1 MVREWDGR
9 RTAQGSSD
17 DTTLKINGKCLNR
30 FLIPLLALQ
39 AFALCAVSRSYI
51 YSSLS
56 GSLRLS
62 SRFRWLDK

>member
-1 MVREWDGR
+1 MAGEVRKVVVDN
-9 RTAQGSSD
+9 TM
-17 DTTLKINGKCLNR
+17 LKITGKCLNR

-56 GSLRLS
+56 LSGSL
-62 SRFRWLDK
+62 